1 MLTLGLTVLGVTDM
15 RRAMI
20 FWSMALNYD
29 IIEGGDDSTW
39 TELGPSGEGEPL
51 LALQFSDE
59 PPQDHPRVHI
69 DLDAAG
75 KDEQDAEVARLI
87 ALGARR
93 VDWDSYPA
101 DPDFIVL
108 ADTEGNIFC
117 VVDTDHEPAELA
129 AD

>member
-39 TELGPSGEGEPL
+39 TELGPAGDGESVLG
-51 LALQFSDE
+51 LQFSDE
-59 PPQDHPRVHI
+59 PPPDHPRVHI
-69 DLDAAG
+69 DLDTAG
-75 KDEQDAEVARLI
+75 QDEQEAEVARLMS
-87 ALGARR
+87 LGARR
-93 VDWDSYPA
+93 VDWDSYPP

-108 ADTEGNIFC
+108 ADTEGNVFC
-117 VVDTDHEPAELA
+117 VVDTEHEPAA
-129 AD
+129 G

>member
-39 TELGPSGEGEPL
+39 TELGPSGEGGSVL
-51 LALQFSDE
+51 GLQFSDE
-59 PPQDHPRVHI
+59 PPQDHPRVHL
-69 DLDAAG
+69 DLDAVG
-75 KDEQDAEVARLI
+75 KEEQEAEVARLI
-87 ALGARR
+87 SLGARR

-101 DPDFIVL
+101 DPDFVVL
-108 ADTEGNIFC
+108 ADPEGNIFC
-117 VVDTDHEPAELA
+117 VVDTSHEPSS
-129 AD
+129 D

>member
-29 IIEGGDDSTW
+29 VIEGGDDSSW
-39 TELGPSGEGEPL
+39 TELGPPDEEPL
-51 LALQFSDE
+51 LALQFSDV

-69 DLDAAG
+69 DLDVAG
-75 KDEQDAEVARLI
+75 SQEQDAEVARLI
-87 ALGARR
+87 SLGARR
-93 VDWDSYPA
+93 VDWDSYPD
-101 DPDFIVL
+101 DPDFVVL

-117 VVDTDHEPAELA
+117 VVNTHHVPAG
-129 AD
+129 

>member
-20 FWSMALNYD
+20 FWSLALGYD
-29 IIEGGDDSTW
+29 IVEGGDDSSW
-39 TELGPSGEGEPL
+39 TELGPADEEPL

-69 DLDAAG
+69 DLDVPSAE
-75 KDEQDAEVARLI
+75 EQSAEVARLVS
-87 ALGARR
+87 LGARQ
-93 VDWDSYPA
+93 VDWDSYPE
-101 DPDFIVL
+101 DPDFVVL

-117 VVDTDHEPAELA
+117 VVNTGHTHPA
-129 AD
+129 D